1 MFLWKHF
8 YNSVNEFDMEIENV
22 DLYDQTKGSRS
33 N

>member
-8 YNSVNEFDMEIENV
+8 YNSVNEFYREIENV